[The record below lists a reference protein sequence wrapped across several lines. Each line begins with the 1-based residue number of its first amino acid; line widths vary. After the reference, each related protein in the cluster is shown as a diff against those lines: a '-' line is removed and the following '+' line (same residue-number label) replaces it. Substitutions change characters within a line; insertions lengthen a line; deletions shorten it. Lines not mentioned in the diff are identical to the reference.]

1 MIASGQMTKS
11 SLKPARM
18 NSRQMKNSE
27 LPDDKYWYDDAE
39 AVRAAR
45 DDGQW
50 VPLAHRLL
58 WHEPLSDEARQL
70 IASKLLN
77 THKKH
82 GGRPKL
88 TVAQRV
94 AATPTHEAFAAYQQI
109 ARIL

>member
-1 MIASGQMTKS
+1 MSKPIVWDDRLWADDEKL
-11 SLKPARM
+11 LKACEDELPPD
-18 NSRQMKNSE
+18 E
-27 LPDDKYWYDDAE
+27 EFGLPDDKYWYDDAE

-82 GGRPKL
+82 G
-88 TVAQRV
+88 
-94 AATPTHEAFAAYQQI
+94 ATEADRCTTGGGDTDA
-109 ARIL
+109 